1 MSLQNKYK
9 RTPKEP
15 PQKKNSSEVVSQMV
29 DQKKERKNTKKA
41 TFVLDE
47 ELHKQL
53 RLYAVM
59 NDTTMVDI
67 VEKALREHL
76 KDHM

>member
-15 PQKKNSSEVVSQMV
+15 PQKKGSSEVVSQMV
-29 DQKKERKNTKKA
+29 DQKKDTKKA
-41 TFVLDE
+41 TFVLDA

-53 RLYAVM
+53 RLYAAM
-59 NDTTMVDI
+59 NDTTMVDV
-67 VEKALREHL
+67 VEKILRDYL
-76 KDHM
+76 KDYM